1 MILLLWIILL
11 GLAFLF
17 LFTGYIFYQTQVS
30 DILIIVGWTF
40 VFALGVILLSNAV
53 EYKIGSSEI
62 VSYTYYEYNYS
73 IGLENYT
80 SIVINNSITTINDT
94 YQAFS
99 SEGTGVL
106 QRVANS
112 HLWGFLLMVAGLF
125 GAILFW
131 FDVRAYSKESEDERI
146 NNES

>member
-131 FDVRAYSKESEDERI
+131 FDVRAYSKESEDVRI